1 MALRTA
7 RIIAF
12 DGTHA
17 SGKTTLLYAVAAR
30 LRRDGV
36 HVGVLGEPAR
46 QSPFVD
52 DVVIHKSGDFDMLL
66 ELDLFAA
73 QITRCVRGA
82 RSYDVVLADKT
93 LTNVLAYCKMVV
105 AIQPDTWDSR
115 MAEAMETFCRA
126 WGTAYDVV
134 FYCQDFYGVSQ
145 PGDEYRSKVAHLQ
158 AKADE
163 LVRAE
168 YASLNQP
175 LTLIPRSLD
184 VDERAGWVVDQLKQ
198 LHLIT
203 QKGSLDEH

>member
-1 MALRTA
+1 MTLRATKL
-7 RIIAF
+7 IAF

-17 SGKTTLLYAVAAR
+17 SGKTTLLYAVAAG
-30 LRRDGV
+30 LRRQGV
-36 HVGVLGEPAR
+36 HVGLLGEPAR

-73 QITRCVRGA
+73 QITNCVRGA

-93 LTNVLAYCKMVV
+93 LTNVLAYCRMVV
-105 AIQPDTWDSR
+105 AIQPDTWDER
-115 MAEAMETFCRA
+115 IVEAMEMFCRA
-126 WGTAYDVV
+126 WGTAYDAV

-145 PGDEYRSKVAHLQ
+145 PGDAYRSKVAHLQ
-158 AKADE
+158 VKADE

-168 YASLNQP
+168 YAALNQP

-184 VDERAGWVVDQLKQ
+184 VDERASWVIDEMKQ
-198 LHLIT
+198 LYLIT
-203 QKGSLDEH
+203 